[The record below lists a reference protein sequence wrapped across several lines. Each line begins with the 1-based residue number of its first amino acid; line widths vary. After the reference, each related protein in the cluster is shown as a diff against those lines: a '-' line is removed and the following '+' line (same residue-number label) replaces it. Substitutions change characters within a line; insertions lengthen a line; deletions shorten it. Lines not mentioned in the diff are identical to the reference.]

1 MDELRS
7 LSFVELR
14 SLSLSELRSMRNR
27 LQNEEDVVSFVRRVA
42 QGRLDVVRDE
52 RSRRGAGEHS
62 SVEPGQLAAVFGQ
75 QQGGG
80 SARPP
85 RDTDV
90 SADHPRVA
98 ELTDICD
105 RLHFADF
112 AELDDAEL
120 VALDEALTAFEATQ
134 SADRRSL
141 FDRIDSLSREL
152 VNRYK
157 TGGAS
162 VDSLLD

>member
-1 MDELRS
+1 MSLDDLRALRS
-7 LSFVELR
+7 
-14 SLSLSELRSMRNR
+14 R
-27 LQNEEDVVSFVRRVA
+27 LQNEEDVVSFVRRIA

-52 RSRRGAGEHS
+52 RRRRAAGGHAS
-62 SVEPGQLAAVFGQ
+62 TEPTELAVVFGQ

-80 SARPP
+80 SVRPP
-85 RDTDV
+85 RDTDI

-98 ELTDICD
+98 ELTAICD

-112 AELDDAEL
+112 AELDG
-120 VALDEALTAFEATQ
+120 DELTALEDALSNFEAVQ
-134 SADRRSL
+134 SADRKAL
-141 FDRIDSLSREL
+141 FGRIDALSREL

-157 TGGAS
+157 SGGAS